1 MAQKRKVTNEVHLQ
15 FPDQQIEETLRAPL
29 EKPAKGLEEE
39 SDLPLW
45 MQEQSWSEWFKR
57 VLASRLYVLAC
68 FAIDV
73 FLGLDL
79 ADRFGNDAWIVLP
92 IIALL
97 IAVQATIYLYLWGS
111 EGRLR

>member
-1 MAQKRKVTNEVHLQ
+1 MAQKRKV
-15 FPDQQIEETLRAPL
+15 DSGARAPQQQ
-29 EKPAKGLEEE
+29 EEGIE
-39 SDLPLW
+39 VDDGHLPLW
-45 MQEQSWSEWFKR
+45 MQEQSWSEWFRR
-57 VLASRLYVLAC
+57 VLASRLFILAC

-79 ADRFGNDAWIVLP
+79 AGRFGNDAWIALP

-97 IAVQATIYLYLWGS
+97 IAVEATIYLYLWGS

>member
-1 MAQKRKVTNEVHLQ
+1 MAQKRKVDSGAQGPQQQAEKVEV
-15 FPDQQIEETLRAPL
+15 DD
-29 EKPAKGLEEE
+29 

-79 ADRFGNDAWIVLP
+79 AVRFGNDAWIVLP

-97 IAVQATIYLYLWGS
+97 VAVQATIYLYLWGS

>member
-1 MAQKRKVTNEVHLQ
+1 MAQKRKVDSGAQ
-15 FPDQQIEETLRAPL
+15 GPQQQ
-29 EKPAKGLEEE
+29 EEE
-39 SDLPLW
+39 VKVDDGDLPLW
-45 MQEQSWSEWFKR
+45 MQEQSWSEWFKK

-79 ADRFGNDAWIVLP
+79 ADRFGDDAWIALP

-111 EGRLR
+111 EGKLR